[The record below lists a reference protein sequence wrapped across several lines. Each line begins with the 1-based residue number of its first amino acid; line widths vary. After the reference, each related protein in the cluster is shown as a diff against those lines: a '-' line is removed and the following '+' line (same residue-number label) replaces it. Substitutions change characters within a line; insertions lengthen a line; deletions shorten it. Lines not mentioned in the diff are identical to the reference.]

1 MEENKKDF
9 RVDVVAH
16 KITFDATRLL
26 AEYWVE
32 HVAECPKAL
41 REAIGL
47 LGDVLKDWKQ

>member
-1 MEENKKDF
+1 MGENEKVRK
-9 RVDVVAH
+9 VDVVAH

-32 HVAECPKAL
+32 HVDECPKAL

-47 LGDVLKDWKQ
+47 LGDVLKDWKE